1 MTTPNSTSN
10 SDTIDLAAFEDTG
23 EAVLSDDITINL
35 GLDDQFRWDLRGKLT
50 FIENGYGD
58 GNNALILEGVDDEGP
73 FQERLSTNLR
83 ANRLFTFEIGTVW
96 IKNWSEHTGLA
107 DNLVATGLFEK
118 VQESGPIAVDGSTA
132 TLLRVVALKDY
143 GI

>member
-1 MTTPNSTSN
+1 MTTPDPT
-10 SDTIDLAAFEDTG
+10 TIDLSAFEETG
-23 EAVLSDDITINL
+23 EAVLADDITIEL
-35 GLDDQFRWDLRGKLT
+35 GLDDRFRWDLRGKLT
-50 FIENGYGD
+50 YIENGYGD
-58 GNNALILEGVDDEGP
+58 GNNALILEGTDNEGP

-83 ANRLFTFEIGTVW
+83 SNRLFTFEIGTVW
-96 IKNWSEHTGLA
+96 IKNWSEHVGLA